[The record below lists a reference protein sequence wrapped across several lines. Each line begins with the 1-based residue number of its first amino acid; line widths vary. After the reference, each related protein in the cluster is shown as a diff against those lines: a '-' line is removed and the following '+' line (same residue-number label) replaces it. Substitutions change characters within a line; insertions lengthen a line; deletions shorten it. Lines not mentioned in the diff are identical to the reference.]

1 MERIE
6 RSSIK
11 QFLLIAVGI
20 AFAATSAIAQSAT
33 ESSPTYP
40 SYDVRGFVQQQFFYD
55 ESPGVPA
62 QFTLYRT
69 RIGLEGAL
77 SDRIRV
83 NVIGGFVEPP
93 QNTPRLVQ
101 AFMDYRVNENLS
113 IRAGQFLMPF
123 GLEGPEVITLN
134 PAIERTLAVRRLNT
148 FSMFRDV
155 GIQASGNISRLNYAI
170 ALVNGAGAN
179 QREQINPKDIVGRVG
194 FQLFE
199 NVEAGISGHLGNYRP
214 DPADENYESRYR
226 LGVDLNFAGDPV
238 FLRGEYILRTEN
250 LPNGGDITMNGGY
263 VLTGYKFSRQ
273 FEGIARYEF
282 YTPNTDVDDNLLQAY
297 TIGANYYFVRRTRLS
312 VNYEFRDNELNPDF
326 GNLFTIQ
333 LQVVL

>member
-1 MERIE
+1 MKLNRIKKIQSILLFAVSLTVAA
-6 RSSIK
+6 SS
-11 QFLLIAVGI
+11 
-20 AFAATSAIAQSAT
+20 ATAQSAENSQST
-33 ESSPTYP
+33 FP

-69 RIGLEGAL
+69 RIGLQGTL

-101 AFMDYRVNENLS
+101 AFMDYRVNEHLS

-170 ALVNGAGAN
+170 ALVNGTGAN
-179 QREQINPKDIVGRVG
+179 QREQINPKDIVGRIG
-194 FQLFE
+194 FQLAD
-199 NVEAGISGHLGNYRP
+199 NVEAGISGHVGNYRP

-238 FLRGEYILRTEN
+238 FLRGEYILRNEN
-250 LPNGGDITMNGGY
+250 LPNGGELTMNGGY
-263 VLTGYKFSRQ
+263 VLAGYKFSRQ
-273 FEGIARYEF
+273 IEGIARYEF
-282 YTPNTDVDDNLLQAY
+282 YTPNTDLDDNLLQAF
-297 TIGANYYFVRRTRLS
+297 TIGANYYLVRRTRLS
-312 VNYEFRDNELNPDF
+312 VNYEFRDNQLNPDF
-326 GNLFTIQ
+326 GNLFTVQ
-333 LQVVL
+333 LQLVL